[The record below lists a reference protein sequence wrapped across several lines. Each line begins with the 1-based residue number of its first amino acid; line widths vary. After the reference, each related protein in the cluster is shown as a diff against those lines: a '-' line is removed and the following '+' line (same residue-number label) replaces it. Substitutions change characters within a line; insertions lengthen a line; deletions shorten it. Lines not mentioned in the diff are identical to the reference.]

1 MFPVTITL
9 TNAAQ
14 LNAVMAALAGEPSP
28 QQPLPL
34 EQPKPTKAK
43 ADPNPA
49 TLSKTQTD
57 AMDDTAGLESTS
69 GNAQPAATARTE
81 PTASAAKDDAP
92 APKAVT
98 YAELQAAVLKLHKAD
113 ATAAKPIAE
122 GMGFVNFKAM
132 PEDKWPEALA
142 KVEAKLA
149 EVV

>member
-28 QQPLPL
+28 QQSLPL

-43 ADPNPA
+43 ADPKPA
-49 TLSKTQTD
+49 ALSKTQTD

-69 GNAQPAATARTE
+69 GNAQPAATVRTE

-98 YAELQAAVLKLHKAD
+98 YAELQAAALKLHKAD

-122 GMGFVNFKAM
+122 GMGFANFKAM